1 MASLSRPRPKSRP
14 RHSAEPT
21 PGYAFTHNVLTSLPQ
36 HELLQLVN
44 AGSPF
49 FLPKGKFLF
58 KPGDRAVG
66 CYWLGQGSIKASLK
80 TRSGQVRILAILGA
94 GSSFGELALIDG
106 EANWATVEALEDCEL
121 TLISRAVFNDYA
133 HAHPDIYRHLF
144 PPLIARLRQADQE
157 MAEANFLTV
166 KVRVARVL
174 EKLAEELGEQ
184 TSSHRN
190 LIPSN
195 IHQDDV
201 AALSGVARESVCR
214 TIAEWRRRKIVIES
228 SSAGIVV
235 DTARLHKEAM
245 DGVGK

>member
-1 MASLSRPRPKSRP
+1 MASLSRLKTKSRR

-21 PGYAFTHNVLTSLPQ
+21 PGYTFTHNVLTSLPQ

-44 AGSPF
+44 AGLRF
-49 FLPKGKFLF
+49 LLPKGELLF
-58 KPGDRAVG
+58 KPGDPAVG
-66 CYWLGQGSIKASLK
+66 CYWLGQGNIKASLK

-106 EANWATVEALEDCEL
+106 EANWATVEAVEDCEL

-133 HAHPDIYRHLF
+133 REHPDIYRHLF

-166 KVRVARVL
+166 KARVL

-190 LIPSN
+190 VLPSN

-214 TIAEWRRRKIVIES
+214 TISEWRRRKIVIES

-235 DTARLHKEAM
+235 DTTRLHKEAM
-245 DGVGK
+245 AGVGK